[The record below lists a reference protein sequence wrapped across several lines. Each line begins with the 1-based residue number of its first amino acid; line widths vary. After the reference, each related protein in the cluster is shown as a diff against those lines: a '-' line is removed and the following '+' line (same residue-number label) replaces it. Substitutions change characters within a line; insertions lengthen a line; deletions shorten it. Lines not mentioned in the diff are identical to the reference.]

1 VRSDFSEQRMHFGL
15 AGHTDLDNLDKW
27 MCAGREGRAGQRR
40 SSVSTEAGTTS
51 HEKGSRLSAKGT
63 SIR

>member
-1 VRSDFSEQRMHFGL
+1 VRSDFSEQRMHFEP
-15 AGHTDLDNLDKW
+15 AGQTALDDLDKW
-27 MCAGREGRAGQRR
+27 MCRPVGRAGQCR

-51 HEKGSRLSAKGT
+51 REKGSRLSATGT